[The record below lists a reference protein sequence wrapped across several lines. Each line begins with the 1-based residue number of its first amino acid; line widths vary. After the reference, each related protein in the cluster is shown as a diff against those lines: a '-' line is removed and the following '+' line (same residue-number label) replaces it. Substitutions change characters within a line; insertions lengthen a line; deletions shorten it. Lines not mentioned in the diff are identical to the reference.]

1 VVDITAIYIDKP
13 FNQIE
18 SSLEFLICSISTAFE
33 LKAIQSAALL
43 TNNNQYLIAACVK
56 GIKNGK
62 F

>member
-1 VVDITAIYIDKP
+1 MVDITAIYIDKP